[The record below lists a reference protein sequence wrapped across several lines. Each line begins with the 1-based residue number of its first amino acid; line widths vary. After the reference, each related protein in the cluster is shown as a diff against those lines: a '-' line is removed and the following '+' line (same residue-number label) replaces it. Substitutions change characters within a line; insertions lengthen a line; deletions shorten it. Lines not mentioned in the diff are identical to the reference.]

1 MFPPLVLISLL
12 LRIFFSLELKQNETV
27 QAITNSNF
35 SVSRRAR
42 GRARG
47 RDDKNTPHIIF
58 YEVRGNK
65 EEEEEEED
73 YDDGI

>member
-12 LRIFFSLELKQNETV
+12 LRIFFFLRV
-27 QAITNSNF
+27 QAKRNSTGYNKLNF

-47 RDDKNTPHIIF
+47 GDDKNNPHIIF
-58 YEVRGNK
+58 SEVRENK
-65 EEEEEEED
+65 EEEEEED
-73 YDDGI
+73 SDDGI

>member
-12 LRIFFSLELKQNETV
+12 LRIFFFLRV
-27 QAITNSNF
+27 QAKRNSTGYNKLNF
-35 SVSRRAR
+35 SVSR
-42 GRARG
+42 RARG

-58 YEVRGNK
+58 YEVRENK
-65 EEEEEEED
+65 EEEEEED